1 VDASGRR
8 RERRAHRR
16 PGDRRLSVELDS
28 ELDGIVAGDPDAF
41 GRWVA
46 GAEPPLRASL
56 RPLAARVDC
65 EAVLQEAL
73 LRVWQVAPRC
83 RRDGR
88 GNALLR
94 MALVIA
100 RNLGIDELRRARV
113 APTEAGALE
122 AALALAATSMLQAGA
137 AGAPPSDPLLRRAIA
152 ECRRA
157 LPGKPAAALDAR
169 IESAGGDADA
179 VLAERLRMKL
189 NTFLQNV
196 TRARKLL
203 AACLKKRGIDVAELA

>member
-1 VDASGRR
+1 MTTIDL
-8 RERRAHRR
+8 
-16 PGDRRLSVELDS
+16 DR

-83 RRDGR
+83 RRDER
-88 GNALLR
+88 PNALLR
-94 MALVIA
+94 MGVRIA
-100 RNLGIDELRRARV
+100 RNLAIDELRRARV
-113 APTEAGALE
+113 SAVEAGALE
-122 AALALAATSMLQAGA
+122 EAMARAGDVEARAA
-137 AGAPPSDPLLRRAIA
+137 DPLLRKVIA
-152 ECRRA
+152 ECRKA
-157 LPGKPAAALDAR
+157 LPRKPAEALAAR
-169 IESAGGDADA
+169 IESAGGEPDPL
-179 VLAERLRMKL
+179 LAERLRMKL

-203 AACLKKRGIDVAELA
+203 LECLRKHGVDVGELA

>member
-1 VDASGRR
+1 VTAIDL
-8 RERRAHRR
+8 
-16 PGDRRLSVELDS
+16 DR
-28 ELDGIVAGDPDAF
+28 ELDGIVAGAPDAF

-88 GNALLR
+88 PNALLR
-94 MALVIA
+94 LAHVIA

-122 AALALAATSMLQAGA
+122 AALALAALATLQAGA
-137 AGAPPSDPLLRRAIA
+137 GSVGPAPSDPLLRRAIE

-157 LPGKPAAALDAR
+157 LPRKPAAALDAR

-203 AACLKKRGIDVAELA
+203 ASCLKKRGIDVGGGEMA